1 MVTMRTALRICGL
14 IVLTVLPV
22 DGGQPLKLAVTP
34 AQSFAPAT
42 VRVRVRLEPSA
53 ENRMLAIVAD
63 GDDFYRSSEIQ
74 LDGDQS
80 PKTVELEFPNLP
92 GGEYEVS
99 ALLIDAFGR
108 QRAAAHQPARVISM
122 LGGH

>member
-1 MVTMRTALRICGL
+1 MRTALRICGL

-42 VRVRVRLEPSA
+42 VRVRVRIEPSA